1 MKNLYWNYF
10 VAIERDFENLSR
22 FIEFSEKNYDTFSIE
37 LARLLI
43 ASSSETEV
51 VLKDLCKII
60 DNSFLNIKKPNI
72 IDIKNFIGK
81 HCENLIVEPFFIDR
95 YDIKRQPFIDWK
107 SNKILKWWDSY
118 NNVKHNR
125 NSNFNEANLRNVIDA
140 MGALLISNF
149 YYQLYSKQYYSEDGI
164 TIDRVL
170 EELEP
175 RSVFLRLENDYYPS
189 SLLIDK
195 APKLYGEKG
204 NI

>member
-10 VAIERDFENLSR
+10 IAIERDFENLSR
-22 FIEFSEKNYDTFSIE
+22 YVEFSEKNYDTFSIE

-72 IDIKNFIGK
+72 MDIKNLITK
-81 HCENLIVEPFFIDR
+81 HCKNLIVEPFYIDR
-95 YDIKRQPFIDWK
+95 YDIKRQPFINWK
-107 SNKILKWWDSY
+107 SNITLKWWDSY

-149 YYQLYSKQYYSEDGI
+149 YYQLYSKHFYSEDGI

-170 EELEP
+170 GELEP
-175 RSVFLRLENDYYPS
+175 RSLFLRLENDYYPS

-195 APKLYGEKG
+195 APKLYGEEG
-204 NI
+204 SI